1 MKSDW
6 IKITLWLCA
15 LAIPAALPLPAGATD
30 KLPIRVID
38 DNGTTVELPAPAR
51 RIISLAPHLTEI
63 LFAIGAGDRLVGVV
77 AHSDYPPAARK
88 LPQVGGYNAFDMET
102 ILSLQPD
109 LVVGWKSGNNLGQ
122 LQRLQELGL
131 PVFIN
136 EPRHIEDIPLSALRL
151 GKLTGQ
157 SQQAEQ
163 FSQRFNRKYRELKA
177 RYSGRKP
184 VRLFYQI
191 WNRPLITINGEHL
204 ISDVI
209 RLCGAENIFAEVPT
223 LAPTVS
229 IEAVLV
235 RAPEIIVTGA
245 AEGRSDWLDMWQQ
258 WPQLPAVKEGQL
270 YFINPDIIQ
279 RHGPR
284 ILEGAEA
291 LCALVEKSRV
301 KRQGASDE

>member
-1 MKSDW
+1 MR
-6 IKITLWLCA
+6 
-15 LAIPAALPLPAGATD
+15 IPGYLMVLGLLFTVAQARID
-30 KLPIRVID
+30 VVD
-38 DNGTTVELPAPAR
+38 DNHEHLQLQEPAR

-63 LFAIGAGDRLVGVV
+63 LYAIGAGDRIVGVV
-77 AHSDYPPAARK
+77 AHSDYPAEARK

-102 ILSLQPD
+102 ILSLRPD
-109 LVVGWKSGNNLGQ
+109 LIVGWKSGNNLSQ
-122 LQRLQELGL
+122 LQRLRELGL
-131 PVFIN
+131 SVFIN

-157 SQQAEQ
+157 VKQAEQ
-163 FSQRFNRKYRELKA
+163 FARQFNKRFHALKKT
-177 RYSGRKP
+177 YSGRQP

-209 RLCGAENIFAEVPT
+209 RLCGASNIFADVAV

-229 IEAVLV
+229 IEAVLA
-235 RAPEIIVTGA
+235 RAPQIIVTGA
-245 AEGRSDWLDMWQQ
+245 AEGRSDWLDMWKQ
-258 WPQLPAVKEGQL
+258 WPRLPAVKNKQL

-284 ILEGAEA
+284 ILEGAEV
-291 LCALVEKSRV
+291 LCRLVEKSR
-301 KRQGASDE
+301 KAGAKDK